1 MSAVNIGST
10 IAPWSRALAVV
21 YLLAA
26 GLAVWS
32 VDLRSLI
39 MAGDWNLQDLGPL
52 VLGLWVSTL
61 LLCTAWTGRAP
72 PAVLCNPAVLWC
84 WLRGTH
90 PERASPLEVDRL
102 RQLKL
107 KAGVFTSGGEA
118 RRLIG
123 LTEGRLPPTL
133 EQQRALA
140 LYRPDRAVMT
150 RTSAE
155 RFLVERYVEEEW
167 AEVLA
172 WADCWAEID
181 VEIEHPG
188 YPSPAERQAFDDAYT
203 ALYVR
208 GIHYP
213 LPVVFPAFDIVSE
226 TARMQLALEM
236 PQELQAIQQKFLREG
251 VTRRALA
258 ADEIWQMITPL
269 LDIWRREPDLEWA
282 DIFLFLLARDRPA
295 VLVDP
300 WAARKLVTEM
310 EAWLREGIC

>member
-21 YLLAA
+21 YLLTAS
-26 GLAVWS
+26 LAVWS
-32 VDLRSLI
+32 VDLPGLITAGNWSLQG
-39 MAGDWNLQDLGPL
+39 MGQLA
-52 VLGLWVSTL
+52 LGLWVSAL
-61 LLCTAWTGRAP
+61 FVCAAWTGRAP
-72 PAVLCNPAVLWC
+72 PEVLCNPAVLWC

-90 PERASPLEVDRL
+90 PERASPLEMERL

-107 KAGVFTSGGEA
+107 KAGLFTSRGEA

-123 LTEGRLPPTL
+123 LMEGRMPPTL

-155 RFLVERYVEEEW
+155 RFLVARYDEEEW

-203 ALYVR
+203 ALYAR

-213 LPVVFPAFDIVSE
+213 LPAVFPAFDIVSE

-251 VTRRALA
+251 ITRRALA
-258 ADEIWQMITPL
+258 ADEIWQMIAPM

-282 DIFLFLLARDRPA
+282 DTFLFLLARDRPA

-300 WAARKLVTEM
+300 WVARELVTEM
-310 EAWLREGIC
+310 EAWLSEGIC